1 MSDRPDPYAPPSPEQ
16 SARTDPR
23 VRTGD
28 GRRPGHGEP
37 AAGRPGD
44 HRDPSGPRSS
54 GGARSIERGAPR
66 AVLVAV
72 CGLVAAGLLWP
83 LGALGVVLSAAAL
96 WMALQVRA
104 RSRRSGRPAPGGR
117 LALVVASG
125 ALVITV
131 VVTAVSLAF
140 GDQITRYRDCLSGA
154 NTQTAKAACE
164 QQLRDDVNGLPGLA
178 PGTP

>member
-1 MSDRPDPYAPPSPEQ
+1 MSERPDPYAPPSPEQ
-16 SARTDPR
+16 SARADPPA
-23 VRTGD
+23 RTGD
-28 GRRPGHGEP
+28 GRRPGQDEL
-37 AAGRPGD
+37 AARRPGD
-44 HRDPSGPRSS
+44 QRDPSGPQ
-54 GGARSIERGAPR
+54 GGARAIERGAPR

-131 VVTAVSLAF
+131 VVTAVSLAL

-164 QQLRDDVNGLPGLA
+164 HQLRDDVNGLPGLA